1 MAAYDVASTIH
12 QSLRVEHVG
21 VGTMHRSALAPNG
34 VIHLSR
40 PVTAPF
46 VDFQTS
52 GGWRAGGLTLVQ
64 LSA

>member
-1 MAAYDVASTIH
+1 
-12 QSLRVEHVG
+12 
-21 VGTMHRSALAPNG
+21 MHRSALAPNG

-52 GGWRAGGLTLVQ
+52 GGWRAKRTVGRCRLNR
-64 LSA
+64 